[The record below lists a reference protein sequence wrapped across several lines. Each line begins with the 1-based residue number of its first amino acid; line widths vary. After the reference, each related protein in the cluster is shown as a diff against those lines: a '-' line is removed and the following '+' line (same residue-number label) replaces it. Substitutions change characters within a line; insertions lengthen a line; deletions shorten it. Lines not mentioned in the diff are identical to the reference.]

1 MSKGQNVFQTHRRED
16 VSLAGQVRA
25 VVSPSDLLEARAS
38 IQRSRRQRHG
48 NNSRTTFCPGCGG
61 PKSLRAKRCM
71 DCRVEAMSAA
81 QRQAKAA
88 GRRTTAHRADQLLPR
103 VVARGTNSQSFR
115 FTVRL
120 LACASDRPS
129 GSRRRRS
136 RPLSMHFERGATR
149 FCNVCYRL
157 PEGVYNPVAM
167 VDDVLTGGTTGH
179 GTRRERE

>member
-103 VVARGTNSQSFR
+103 VVE
-115 FTVRL
+115 
-120 LACASDRPS
+120 DRSS
-129 GSRRRRS
+129 GRQGMVGQRHEQ
-136 RPLSMHFERGATR
+136 PE
-149 FCNVCYRL
+149 L
-157 PEGVYNPVAM
+157 PVHGPVARVRQRPTEWQPTSEEQAA
-167 VDDVLTGGTTGH
+167 VDSLRAWRDPVL
-179 GTRRERE
+179 